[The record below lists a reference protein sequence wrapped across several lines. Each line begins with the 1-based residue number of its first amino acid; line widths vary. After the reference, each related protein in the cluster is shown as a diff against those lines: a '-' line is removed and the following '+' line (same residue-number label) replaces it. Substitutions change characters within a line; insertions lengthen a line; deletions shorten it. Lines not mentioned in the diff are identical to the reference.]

1 MIKLKLDLPFEFLRG
16 LNDML
21 RQPAG
26 YSGQG
31 YGITKSKK
39 KKIHDYLAKVVGN
52 TKISKG
58 STAVIIEYN
67 TTPKDVDNVAACC
80 KEVFDALKEIGVIED
95 DNREWLP
102 ILMASTCKVKTMPE
116 RHAVLYFLDHAYE
129 GLNII
134 NERNDVC

>member
-1 MIKLKLDLPFEFLRG
+1 M
-16 LNDML
+16 
-21 RQPAG
+21 
-26 YSGQG
+26 YSKAGQG

-52 TKISKG
+52 TKIGKG

-80 KEVFDALKEIGVIED
+80 KYVFDALKEIGVIED

-102 ILMASTCKVKTMPE
+102 ILMASTCKVKTMPFRICPTGIDSLSINNRE
-116 RHAVLYFLDHAYE
+116 NCNLFGFNYFVLS
-129 GLNII
+129 
-134 NERNDVC
+134 RNCWKR